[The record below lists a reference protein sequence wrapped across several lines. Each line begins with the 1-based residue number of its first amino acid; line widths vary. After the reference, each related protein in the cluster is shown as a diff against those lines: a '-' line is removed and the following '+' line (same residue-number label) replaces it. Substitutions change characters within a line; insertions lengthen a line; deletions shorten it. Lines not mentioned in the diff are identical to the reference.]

1 MPWGSYGE
9 MLWQGIYSYD
19 KDTNSHMV
27 FRTGVFCPSIYR
39 SQYNRESPV
48 LIVKENALQYI
59 IDANLTGFVLQPVNK
74 EKIVKL
80 DWENWDLQSPEPL
93 IYPSGSM
100 DAEEYI
106 TRRKHNET
114 VAEQIGNL
122 FALIPQK
129 DGLLYCEQERS
140 SDQLV
145 EKSLSGLDIF
155 SERIFYDFCYEIYI
169 SEKAKDVLFKH
180 YSDLL
185 IFQEVPIFVADENLL
200 LQLEQTAKRKE
211 YQKQREAEMTKN
223 DWQRWFRL
231 KDDARKLIEGFSLL
245 KTESAKS
252 KRKLNINDKLNS
264 ANEIYPLEYESWM
277 QEYWSKK

>member
-39 SQYNRESPV
+39 SQYNRENPV

-140 SDQLV
+140 SAKLV
-145 EKSLSGLDIF
+145 EQSLSGLDIF
-155 SERIFYDFCYEIYI
+155 IDRIFYDFCSEIYI

>member
-100 DAEEYI
+100 YYTAQTQRDGSGANREFI
-106 TRRKHNET
+106 CVDTSKGRT
-114 VAEQIGNL
+114 
-122 FALIPQK
+122 AL
-129 DGLLYCEQERS
+129 LR
-140 SDQLV
+140 
-145 EKSLSGLDIF
+145 
-155 SERIFYDFCYEIYI
+155 
-169 SEKAKDVLFKH
+169 
-180 YSDLL
+180 
-185 IFQEVPIFVADENLL
+185 
-200 LQLEQTAKRKE
+200 
-211 YQKQREAEMTKN
+211 
-223 DWQRWFRL
+223 
-231 KDDARKLIEGFSLL
+231 AR
-245 KTESAKS
+245 T
-252 KRKLNINDKLNS
+252 
-264 ANEIYPLEYESWM
+264 
-277 QEYWSKK
+277 

>member
-9 MLWQGIYSYD
+9 MLWQGIYCYD
-19 KDTNSHMV
+19 KDTNSHMI
-27 FRTGVFCPSIYR
+27 FRTGAFCPSIYR

-48 LIVKENALQYI
+48 LIVKEDVLQYI
-59 IDANLTGFVLQPVNK
+59 IESNLTGFVLQPVNK

-106 TRRKHNET
+106 TRRKHNEM

-140 SDQLV
+140 SAKLV
-145 EKSLSGLDIF
+145 AFQDWIF
-155 SERIFYDFCYEIYI
+155 SLIGFFTTSALKFMLVKRLKTFYLNIILIC
-169 SEKAKDVLFKH
+169 LFSKK
-180 YSDLL
+180 S
-185 IFQEVPIFVADENLL
+185 QCL
-200 LQLEQTAKRKE
+200 LQMKISCF
-211 YQKQREAEMTKN
+211 N
-223 DWQRWFRL
+223 
-231 KDDARKLIEGFSLL
+231 
-245 KTESAKS
+245 
-252 KRKLNINDKLNS
+252 
-264 ANEIYPLEYESWM
+264 
-277 QEYWSKK
+277 